1 MRAKLI
7 GICLVGALVLTGGC
21 GAGRARLSER
31 DFVRESSAV
40 CARANRA
47 IARIETSSLGGL
59 SAKVVAIH
67 RSSVASLRDLRPPR
81 SYEHTA
87 KVWIALIDQTLDE
100 VDAMRAA
107 MRAGHEG
114 EAGVYARSATA
125 LEARARAIARG
136 SGITPCLTP
145 ALTVL
150 Q

>member
-1 MRAKLI
+1 MRTK
-7 GICLVGALVLTGGC
+7 LVGTCFVGVLVLTGGC
-21 GAGRARLSER
+21 GTGNARLSER
-31 DFVRESSAV
+31 GFVRESSAV

-47 IARIETSSLGGL
+47 IARIETSNLGRL

-100 VDAMRAA
+100 VDAMRTA
-107 MRAGHEG
+107 MRASHDG
-114 EAGVYARSATA
+114 EAGAYARKATA

-136 SGITPCLTP
+136 PGITPCLTP
-145 ALTVL
+145 AFTA
-150 Q
+150 